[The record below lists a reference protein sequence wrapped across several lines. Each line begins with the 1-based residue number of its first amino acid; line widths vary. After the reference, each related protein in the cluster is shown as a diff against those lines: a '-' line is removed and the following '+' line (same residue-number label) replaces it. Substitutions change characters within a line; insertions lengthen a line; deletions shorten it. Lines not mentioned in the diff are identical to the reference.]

1 MVWTIRHT
9 VDNMDDAVLKASA
22 LRQQVYRVQVKPF
35 YRKLLE
41 VKPEVISETR
51 THREQISGQMSDLA
65 DAKKRYKSPG

>member
-1 MVWTIRHT
+1 MVWTLRHT
-9 VDNMDDAVLKASA
+9 VYDMDDAVLKASA
-22 LRQQVYRVQVKPF
+22 LRQQGYRVQVKPF

-51 THREQISGQMSDLA
+51 THREAISGQMSDLA